1 MNMQYQSPKSSSDQE
16 FTYLAVGMVA
26 GAIPGIIIGLLLA
39 ISLGNPAMW
48 VSITGGIGIVIGMV
62 TGKFIYR
69 KKYSNQTQSP
79 SEGPQH
85 PNDKKQ

>member
-1 MNMQYQSPKSSSDQE
+1 
-16 FTYLAVGMVA
+16 
-26 GAIPGIIIGLLLA
+26 
-39 ISLGNPAMW
+39 MW

-69 KKYSNQTQSP
+69 KKYSIQPQSP

>member
-39 ISLGNPAMW
+39 IPLGNPAMW

-69 KKYSNQTQSP
+69 KKYSNQPQSP

-85 PNDKKQ
+85 PNEKKQ